1 MAGQRGLTAAVRS
14 DDGGKFPFFDLHRY
28 IFERIKS
35 FAFLRFKSMGNMA
48 DIKKNFSGI
57 TFHSFLALYTV
68 AFHNNKADCFSSN
81 IINQFIF

>member
-14 DDGGKFPFFDLHRY
+14 DDGGKFPFFDLRRY

-48 DIKKNFSGI
+48 DIKKNFSGMLFVKCNKSVYI
-57 TFHSFLALYTV
+57 LRNYA
-68 AFHNNKADCFSSN
+68 AFVNNPLPLFVN
-81 IINQFIF
+81 NTI